1 MRMPLI
7 SDIVLFVVYGHV
19 CVGLVAPWAGEIVPL
34 FPERYPDV
42 LLDFTLLISS
52 V

>member
-7 SDIVLFVVYGHV
+7 SDIVVFVVYRHV

-34 FPERYPDV
+34 FPERCPDV
-42 LLDFTLLISS
+42 FAGFHFID
-52 V
+52 